1 MELDEF
7 RRRWQQTP
15 PTADLTETSLK
26 QLLKHRST
34 SLVEKMRRNARLEAG
49 LTVLVIMLLPAYIVY
64 TDIVYADKLPLQ
76 LWGKFMLVLAVGML
90 YYYYLK
96 LGLLQRMAH
105 AETQVRQHL
114 SQLCAGLRQLL
125 RFYYR
130 LTLATGPFVL
140 LMGLC
145 FAVSKEYAHSRLTPG
160 YVVDWEALGIMAAV
174 MLVGGALLQVGTVYG
189 TRWYLQRLYGQH
201 LDRLEA
207 SLRELGDEPLA

>member
-1 MELDEF
+1 MELDEL
-7 RRRWQQTP
+7 RRRWQQAP

-49 LTVLVIMLLPAYIVY
+49 LTVLVIMLLPVYIVY
-64 TDIVYADKLPLQ
+64 TDKLPLQ

-114 SQLCAGLRQLL
+114 SQLCAGLRQML

-130 LTLATGPFVL
+130 LTLVTGPFVL

-160 YVVDWEALGIMAAV
+160 YVVDWEALGVMTAV

>member
-1 MELDEF
+1 MDLDEL
-7 RRRWQQTP
+7 RRRWQQAP

-64 TDIVYADKLPLQ
+64 ADELPLQ

-96 LGLLQRMAH
+96 LRLLQRMAH

-130 LTLATGPFVL
+130 LTLATGPFGF

-160 YVVDWEALGIMAAV
+160 YVVDWGALGIMTAV
-174 MLVGGALLQVGTVYG
+174 MLVFVALMQVGVVYG
-189 TRWYLQRLYGQH
+189 TRWYLHKLYGQH

-207 SLRELGDEPLA
+207 SLQELNNEPAS

>member
-1 MELDEF
+1 MELDEL
-7 RRRWQQTP
+7 RRRWQQAP

-64 TDIVYADKLPLQ
+64 TDKLPLQ

-114 SQLCAGLRQLL
+114 SQLCAGLRQML

-130 LTLATGPFVL
+130 LTLVTGPFVL

-160 YVVDWEALGIMAAV
+160 YVVD
-174 MLVGGALLQVGTVYG
+174 
-189 TRWYLQRLYGQH
+189 
-201 LDRLEA
+201 
-207 SLRELGDEPLA
+207 